1 MRDVAADAAQR
12 SFEYDSMTDLY
23 SRFLAEDIL
32 PAAEHH
38 LATAAIGGATAGQ
51 CRWRISSDPARR
63 AACGVSSGGICAF
76 NCSWQRPDLFGMVIS
91 HVGSFVNLRG
101 GHNYPWLVRNTAP
114 RKAIR
119 KVFLQS
125 GQHDMD
131 RPRGN
136 WALANQAMAAALDYA
151 GYNLRWE
158 FGEGVH
164 SLRHGGVLFP
174 ETLRWMFGKTQ
185 QKL

>member
-63 AACGVSSGGICAF
+63 AAMQTSASALPLAF
-76 NCSWQRPDLFGMVIS
+76 AVCS
-91 HVGSFVNLRG
+91 
-101 GHNYPWLVRNTAP
+101 TEA
-114 RKAIR
+114 
-119 KVFLQS
+119 
-125 GQHDMD
+125 
-131 RPRGN
+131 
-136 WALANQAMAAALDYA
+136 
-151 GYNLRWE
+151 
-158 FGEGVH
+158 
-164 SLRHGGVLFP
+164 
-174 ETLRWMFGKTQ
+174 
-185 QKL
+185 